1 MGKSHFLQ
9 MGNACWS
16 QLFPS
21 LWGVL
26 SSEGSADCLVA
37 DLSGRVWL
45 TQCPVTTKQSPIVR
59 FGIPPLNTVL
69 ISKHSILAD
78 LLPIYVPSLWVSW
91 WAPPT
96 SLPPMGHLRISV
108 LFSSF
113 LCRVLHLIFR
123 VSNHL
128 SHCSAHS
135 NAEVEHMQYNP
146 ARQKGPS
153 VAGTLFRCCL
163 SVHRL
168 LLSCPGSVS
177 PWMTALKPWSF
188 RSSCLH
194 ERWWGVLS
202 GL

>member
-1 MGKSHFLQ
+1 MPVGASCSLPFGVFFLLRDLLTVLLLTSQGGSGSH
-9 MGNACWS
+9 N
-16 QLFPS
+16 
-21 LWGVL
+21 VL
-26 SSEGSADCLVA
+26 SLLNKVPLSDLGSLLWT
-37 DLSGRVWL
+37 LSLYPSTASWL
-45 TQCPVTTKQSPIVR
+45 ICSP
-59 FGIPPLNTVL
+59 FMSHHDGF
-69 ISKHSILAD
+69 HGG
-78 LLPIYVPSLWVSW
+78 
-91 WAPPT
+91 
-96 SLPPMGHLRISV
+96 LPPRPCLLWAIWES
-108 LFSSF
+108 LYSS
-113 LCRVLHLIFR
+113 HHSSAGSYTSSS

-177 PWMTALKPWSF
+177 PWMTTLKPWSF